1 MKTVSSFLV
10 LGLCVLLALPGRAEE
25 APGLTKATTHV
36 PPRQVECTVPILPV
50 SDLARSFVFY
60 TETLGFKLDWGDA
73 KKDAICS
80 VSRDKRSI
88 ILMKREKS
96 AEPVW
101 VWIGA
106 DVALFETYRAKG
118 VKVVQE
124 PKNYTW
130 AYEMKFADPDGNI
143 LWLGS
148 EPRKDLP
155 FEDTKK

>member
-10 LGLCVLLALPGRAEE
+10 LGLCVLLASPGRAEE
-25 APGLTKATTHV
+25 TPGLTKATTHV

-73 KKDAICS
+73 KKDTICS

-88 ILMKREKS
+88 ILMKREKP

-148 EPRKDLP
+148 DPRKDLP